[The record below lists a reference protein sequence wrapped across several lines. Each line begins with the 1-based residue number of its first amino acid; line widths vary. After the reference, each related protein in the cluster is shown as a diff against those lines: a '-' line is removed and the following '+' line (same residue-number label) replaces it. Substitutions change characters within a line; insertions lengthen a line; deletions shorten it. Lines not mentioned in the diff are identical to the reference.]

1 MVVYLF
7 DSGWA
12 KKKFWRAAL
21 GSEELRLREM
31 DTTDD
36 NKRADD
42 KSRRRGSLEG
52 LPKDLGQDLP
62 EAPPRTKCDNPA
74 VAITVKVSQQK
85 HRDAI
90 FNSPNSQAASNARA
104 ATTKT
109 FKGVDWSDYLQEG
122 DEILG
127 IVDAPPTKK
136 RPTAKTPP
144 VAGPK
149 ARDSARRAAPR
160 PFGKSPPKVSED

>member
-1 MVVYLF
+1 MAT
-7 DSGWA
+7 SGDG
-12 KKKFWRAAL
+12 RA
-21 GSEELRLREM
+21 EEE
-31 DTTDD
+31 
-36 NKRADD
+36 
-42 KSRRRGSLEG
+42 SRRDSFGRV
-52 LPKDLGQDLP
+52 PRDLGQDLP

-144 VAGPK
+144 PTGPQD
-149 ARDSARRAAPR
+149 RDSGRRAARR
-160 PFGKSPPKVSED
+160 PYGKSPPKVSED